1 MKHIFV
7 INPSAG
13 HKKNFA
19 NKLKSKLT
27 QALTE
32 LSVDFEI
39 IIPEVCGAARAR
51 IKELSS
57 DTGETLRVYACG
69 GDGTLSEIVNT
80 IVGIPNTECAL
91 FPAGTGNDFSRNF
104 SNPENFFDIKKQ
116 INGRSTP
123 IDTIVCNGR
132 HSINMINIGFDCDV
146 VDAADRLK
154 QKTPL
159 SGSAAYLGGVFTTL
173 FRHYGTKMHYTFPD
187 GTTEDGEFLL
197 SAFGNGGY
205 CGGGFFSHPRVV
217 LNDGLLDLCI
227 VKKVS
232 RPTFL
237 RLLPLYKKGKH
248 LESRRAADIILYR
261 QLTGI
266 SVTFDK
272 EIGICIDGDIVYND
286 HADIAIAEKSV
297 RFSVPE
303 GSVLTASLSI
313 PASV

>member
-19 NKLKSKLT
+19 KKLKNKLT
-27 QALTE
+27 QSLTN
-32 LSVDFEI
+32 LAVDFEI
-39 IIPEVCGAARAR
+39 IIPEVCGAAKAR
-51 IKELSS
+51 IAELSETT
-57 DTGETLRVYACG
+57 DETLRVYACG
-69 GDGTLSEIVNT
+69 GDGTLSEVVNT
-80 IVGIPNTECAL
+80 IVGIPHTECAL

-104 SNPENFFDIKKQ
+104 SNPENFFNIEKQ
-116 INGRSTP
+116 IKGRSTL

-154 QKTPL
+154 KKTFL
-159 SGSAAYLGGVFTTL
+159 SGSAAYLGGIFTTL
-173 FRHYGTKMHYTFPD
+173 FRHYGTKMQFTFPD
-187 GTTEDGEFLL
+187 GTVEEGEYLL

-217 LNDGLLDLCI
+217 LNDGLLDLCV

-237 RLLPLYKKGKH
+237 RLLPIYKKGKH
-248 LESRRAADIILYR
+248 LESRRAAKVISYR
-261 QLTGI
+261 QI
-266 SVTFDK
+266 SAVSVKFEQ
-272 EIGICIDGDIVYND
+272 EIGICIDGDIIYSD
-286 HADIAIAEKSV
+286 HADLAVAEKAI

-303 GSVLTASLSI
+303 GSVLTATLAV